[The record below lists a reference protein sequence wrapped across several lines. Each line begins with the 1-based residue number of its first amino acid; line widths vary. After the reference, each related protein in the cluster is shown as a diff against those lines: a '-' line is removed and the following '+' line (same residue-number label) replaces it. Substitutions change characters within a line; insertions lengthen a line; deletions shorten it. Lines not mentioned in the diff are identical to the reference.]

1 MSITPHIYQVGG
13 SAESHP
19 ADAAAYLVRDGREAA
34 LIDAGTGRGFE
45 RMVKNIRETG
55 TDLSSIKYLFLTHC
69 HYDHTGGAQAVRD
82 ATGCRIVAHALDAE
96 FLEAGDSEVTAASW
110 YGAWMEPLAVDEK
123 VEGPHAD
130 FSVGSLT
137 LTIHHTP
144 GHSPGSSVITVVSG
158 GLLVLFGQDVHGPL
172 NDALRSVREDYERSL
187 EYLMSLDADILC
199 EGHFGVIRGKD
210 EVRDFIE
217 SFL

>member
-1 MSITPHIYQVGG
+1 
-13 SAESHP
+13 
-19 ADAAAYLVRDGREAA
+19 
-34 LIDAGTGRGFE
+34 
-45 RMVKNIRETG
+45 
-55 TDLSSIKYLFLTHC
+55 
-69 HYDHTGGAQAVRD
+69 
-82 ATGCRIVAHALDAE
+82 
-96 FLEAGDSEVTAASW
+96 
-110 YGAWMEPLAVDEK
+110 AVDEK
-123 VEGPHAD
+123 VEGPRAD
-130 FSVGSLT
+130 FSVGALSLT
-137 LTIHHTP
+137 MHHAP